1 MKTIFWLFEDYEQAR
16 TAVSVLLDKGLTE
29 GNMNAIIGEEIAK
42 RAMEINW
49 EKAPVQVTDEVGR
62 QTLQGL
68 DRLLAGEQPVQL
80 PGVGE
85 VYAAGELATIV
96 AKTASSTRGT
106 DGGLRSALADFQVS
120 SDKADA
126 FRTGVM
132 EGGLLFWVRVDDA
145 KAPQALDVLQEYAPL
160 EEAGHVV

>member
-1 MKTIFWLFEDYEQAR
+1 
-16 TAVSVLLDKGLTE
+16 
-29 GNMNAIIGEEIAK
+29 
-42 RAMEINW
+42 
-49 EKAPVQVTDEVGR
+49 
-62 QTLQGL
+62 
-68 DRLLAGEQPVQL
+68 
-80 PGVGE
+80 
-85 VYAAGELATIV
+85 
-96 AKTASSTRGT
+96 
-106 DGGLRSALADFQVS
+106 LADFQVS